1 MRRILISTVESY
13 AEEYANCIT
22 AEKKNGL
29 ANWRKRPGDRLTELY
44 LWLSGGNYVWH
55 AEYIREILA
64 HFKDIVLLAPDDF
77 KGFDEKHFWW
87 VDFELETVF
96 QFNGSKK
103 KFWELV
109 VWAMNYEGVRDDV
122 MPYYVKKMHLS
133 TCSYCNAQY
142 AITTGEDKDGRR
154 WAMYQLDHFKPKSKY
169 PYLCVSFFNL
179 QPSCANCNQYK
190 STDEAEFNLYT
201 DDKTKLEPL
210 HFKFT
215 PDDIIKFVTSG
226 DEEIDVILDGEKRIV
241 DSQKRLF
248 KIDLVYKEHLDV
260 AKEALVRMYINDKY
274 YRKQLQASLDYLFPN
289 GVEAPERFYWGNYL
303 HPNEVHRRPLSMLIQ
318 DVVSFPWKGKK

>member
-29 ANWRKRPGDRLTELY
+29 ANWRKMPVDRLRELY
-44 LWLSGGNYVWH
+44 YTLKWQGEYWLADYV
-55 AEYIREILA
+55 LA
-64 HFKDIVLLAPDDF
+64 IMQYLKEIVLLTPDDF
-77 KGFDEKHFWW
+77 NKFHEKYFRWA
-87 VDFELETVF
+87 DDDLETEIRF
-96 QFNGSKK
+96 HSGTA

-109 VWAMNYEGVRDDV
+109 VWALNYEGVRDDV

-154 WAMYQLDHFKPKSKY
+154 WAMYQLDHLKPKSKY

-179 QPSCANCNQYK
+179 QPSCANCNQHK

-201 DDKTKLEPL
+201 ADKAKLEPL

-226 DEEIDVILDGEKRIV
+226 DEEIDVILDGEKSIV

-318 DVVSFPWKGKK
+318 DVVSFPWKGRK